1 VGGKNLPSQGARLS
15 STDFSTFCFYM
26 FLYRSARGTLLACGA
41 MMTDLIR
48 SKGQAKPR
56 RLTRLLV
63 VYLACLGLPN
73 AVFAQS
79 RIKDLVQVEGVRD
92 NQLIGYGIV
101 VGLAG
106 TGDGLRNS
114 PFTRQSIEAM
124 LERMGVNTREQNL
137 QTKNVAAVMVTASL
151 PPFSTQGSRIDVS
164 VSAFGDAKSLE
175 GGTLLVT
182 PLMGAD
188 SQVYA
193 VAQGQ
198 LTVGGFAATG
208 NSGTSVSRG
217 VSTNGRIANGA
228 VIERELAFDLA
239 GQTELRLALRNPDF
253 TTARRIASAI
263 NTNLGVAA
271 AGAENSATVVL
282 SKPIGYPG
290 DMVSLIGRIERL
302 SVTPDQIAKI
312 VVDEASGIVVMGDN
326 VRVSTV
332 AIAQG
337 NLTVSVQET
346 PGVSQPAPFSEGETV
361 VVPRSNVAVD
371 EDQGDLTVV
380 KGGVPLHD
388 LVEGL
393 NALGVNPRDLIQI
406 LQALKASGALQ
417 ATIEV
422 M

>member
-1 VGGKNLPSQGARLS
+1 MLVGSMFAFALPQCA
-15 STDFSTFCFYM
+15 
-26 FLYRSARGTLLACGA
+26 
-41 MMTDLIR
+41 
-48 SKGQAKPR
+48 
-56 RLTRLLV
+56 
-63 VYLACLGLPN
+63 
-73 AVFAQS
+73 FAQS
-79 RIKDLVQVEGVRD
+79 RIKDLVQIEGVRD
-92 NQLIGYGIV
+92 NQLIGYGLV
-101 VGLAG
+101 VGLPG

-124 LERMGVNTREQNL
+124 LERMGINTREQNL

-151 PPFSTQGSRIDVS
+151 PAFSTQGSRVDIS

-188 SQVYA
+188 GQVYA

-198 LTVGGFAATG
+198 VTVGGFTA
-208 NSGTSVSRG
+208 SGGSGSSVSRG

-228 VIERELAFDLA
+228 LIEREIRFDLA
-239 GQTELRLALRNPDF
+239 GQTELRMALRNPDF

-263 NTNLGVAA
+263 NSNLGLVAA
-271 AGAENSATVVL
+271 SVDNPSTVVL

-302 SVTPDQIAKI
+302 NVTPDLGAKI

-337 NLTVSVQET
+337 NLTVSVQEN
-346 PGVSQPAPFSEGETV
+346 PVVSQPGPLSSGQTTVAPQ
-361 VVPRSNVAVD
+361 SNVKVD
-371 EDQGDLTVV
+371 EDKGDLAIVR
-380 KGGVPLHD
+380 GGVPLRN

-393 NALGVNPRDLIQI
+393 NSLGVNPRDLIQI

-417 ATIEV
+417 ADIEV

>member
-1 VGGKNLPSQGARLS
+1 MKNKTRFPFARPALLLMLAVLSTAFSPSTS
-15 STDFSTFCFYM
+15 
-26 FLYRSARGTLLACGA
+26 
-41 MMTDLIR
+41 
-48 SKGQAKPR
+48 
-56 RLTRLLV
+56 
-63 VYLACLGLPN
+63 
-73 AVFAQS
+73 FAQS

-124 LERMGVNTREQNL
+124 LERMGVNTRDQNL

-151 PPFSTQGSRIDVS
+151 PAFGTQGSRIDIS
-164 VSAFGDAKSLE
+164 VSAFGDAKSLA

-188 SQVYA
+188 GQVYA

-198 LTVGGFAATG
+198 LTVGGFTATG
-208 NSGTSVSRG
+208 ASGSSVSRG
-217 VSTNGRIANGA
+217 VSTNGRISNGA
-228 VIERELAFDLA
+228 LIERELRFNLA

-253 TTARRIASAI
+253 TTARRIANAI
-263 NTNLGVAA
+263 NANLGVPAA
-271 AGAENSATVVL
+271 AAENPSTVVL

-290 DMVSLIGRIERL
+290 DMVTLISRIERL
-302 SVTPDQIAKI
+302 GVTPDAVAKI

-346 PGVSQPAPFSEGETV
+346 PVVSQPNAFSNGQTTT
-361 VVPRSNVAVD
+361 VPRSNVSVE

-380 KGGVPLHD
+380 RGGVPLRD

-417 ATIEV
+417 ADIEV

>member
-1 VGGKNLPSQGARLS
+1 
-15 STDFSTFCFYM
+15 
-26 FLYRSARGTLLACGA
+26 
-41 MMTDLIR
+41 MTYVPTPLIR
-48 SKGQAKPR
+48 
-56 RLTRLLV
+56 LTALV
-63 VYLACLGLPN
+63 MLFASSLFALAMPS
-73 AVFAQS
+73 AAFAQS
-79 RIKDLVQVEGVRD
+79 RIKDLVQIEGVRD
-92 NQLIGYGIV
+92 NQLIGYGLV
-101 VGLAG
+101 VGLPG

-124 LERMGVNTREQNL
+124 LERMGINTREQNL

-151 PPFSTQGSRIDVS
+151 PAFSTQGSRVDVS

-182 PLMGAD
+182 PMMGAD
-188 SQVYA
+188 GQVYA

-198 LTVGGFAATG
+198 LTVGGFTANG
-208 NSGTSVSRG
+208 GSGTSVSRG

-228 VIERELAFDLA
+228 LIERELRFDLA
-239 GQTELRLALRNPDF
+239 GQTEVRIALRNPDF
-253 TTARRIASAI
+253 TTARRIANAI
-263 NTNLGVAA
+263 NTNLGVIAA
-271 AGAENSATVVL
+271 SVDNPSTIVL

-290 DMVSLIGRIERL
+290 DMVNLISRIERL
-302 SVTPDQIAKI
+302 GVTPDHGAKI

-337 NLTVSVQET
+337 NLTVSVQDAT
-346 PGVSQPAPFSEGETV
+346 VVSQPNALADGETT
-361 VVPRSNVAVD
+361 VVPRSNVKVD
-371 EDQGDLTVV
+371 EDKGDLTLVR
-380 KGGVPLHD
+380 GGVPLRD

-393 NALGVNPRDLIQI
+393 NSLGVNPRDLIQI

-417 ATIEV
+417 ADIEV

>member
-1 VGGKNLPSQGARLS
+1 MTYQPMPLIR
-15 STDFSTFCFYM
+15 
-26 FLYRSARGTLLACGA
+26 LLALVMMFASGFFVLTLPGGA
-41 MMTDLIR
+41 
-48 SKGQAKPR
+48 S
-56 RLTRLLV
+56 
-63 VYLACLGLPN
+63 
-73 AVFAQS
+73 AQS
-79 RIKDLVQVEGVRD
+79 RIKDLVQIEGVRD
-92 NQLIGYGIV
+92 NQLIGYGLV
-101 VGLAG
+101 VGLPG

-124 LERMGVNTREQNL
+124 LERMGINTREQNL

-151 PPFSTQGSRIDVS
+151 PAFSTQGSRVDVS

-188 SQVYA
+188 GQVYA

-198 LTVGGFAATG
+198 LTVGGFTATG
-208 NSGTSVSRG
+208 GSGTSVSRG

-228 VIERELAFDLA
+228 LIERELRFDLA
-239 GQTELRLALRNPDF
+239 GQTELRMALRNPDF
-253 TTARRIASAI
+253 TTARRITTAI
-263 NTNLGVAA
+263 NTNLGVMAA
-271 AGAENSATVVL
+271 SVDNPSTIVL

-290 DMVSLIGRIERL
+290 DMVGLISRIESL
-302 SVTPDQIAKI
+302 SVTPDHGAKI

-337 NLTVSVQET
+337 NLTVSVKET
-346 PGVSQPAPFSEGETV
+346 PVVSQPEALADGQTTV
-361 VVPRSNVAVD
+361 VPQTAVKVD
-371 EDQGDLTVV
+371 EDKGDLTMVR
-380 KGGVPLHD
+380 GGVPLRD

-393 NALGVNPRDLIQI
+393 NSLGVNPRDLIQI

-417 ATIEV
+417 ADIEV

>member
-1 VGGKNLPSQGARLS
+1 MDLAWLNPMTQIFTPVFRLVSAALLMGLISLSFAWPSHAL
-15 STDFSTFCFYM
+15 
-26 FLYRSARGTLLACGA
+26 
-41 MMTDLIR
+41 
-48 SKGQAKPR
+48 
-56 RLTRLLV
+56 
-63 VYLACLGLPN
+63 
-73 AVFAQS
+73 AQS
-79 RIKDLVQVEGVRD
+79 RIKDLVQIEGVRD

-114 PFTRQSIEAM
+114 PFTKQSLEAM

-151 PPFSTQGSRIDVS
+151 PPFATQGTRLDIS

-188 SQVYA
+188 GQVYA

-198 LTVGGFAATG
+198 LTVGGFTATG

-228 VIERELAFDLA
+228 LIERELHFDLA
-239 GQTELRLALRNPDF
+239 GQTELRFALRNPDF
-253 TTARRIASAI
+253 TTARRIANAI
-263 NTNLGVAA
+263 NANLGVAA
-271 AGAENSATVVL
+271 ASVDNPSTVVL

-290 DMVSLIGRIERL
+290 DMVSLISRVERL
-302 SVTPDQIAKI
+302 TVTPDLVAKI

-332 AIAQG
+332 AVAQG

-346 PGVSQPAPFSEGETV
+346 PLVSQPNPLSQGETT
-361 VVPRSNVAVD
+361 VVPRSSVTVE
-371 EDQGDLTVV
+371 EDKGDLTVIR
-380 KGGVPLHD
+380 GGVPLRD

-393 NALGVNPRDLIQI
+393 NSLGVNPRDLIQI

-417 ATIEV
+417 ADIEV

>member
-1 VGGKNLPSQGARLS
+1 MTNKTSLPFTRFVLALLVACVLPSTA
-15 STDFSTFCFYM
+15 
-26 FLYRSARGTLLACGA
+26 
-41 MMTDLIR
+41 
-48 SKGQAKPR
+48 
-56 RLTRLLV
+56 
-63 VYLACLGLPN
+63 
-73 AVFAQS
+73 FAQS

-151 PPFSTQGSRIDVS
+151 PAFGTQGSRIDIS
-164 VSAFGDAKSLE
+164 VSAFGDAKSLA

-188 SQVYA
+188 GQVYA

-198 LTVGGFAATG
+198 LTVGGFTATG
-208 NSGTSVSRG
+208 ASGSSVSRG

-228 VIERELAFDLA
+228 LIERELRFNLA

-253 TTARRIASAI
+253 TTARRIANAI
-263 NTNLGVAA
+263 NANLGVTSAA
-271 AGAENSATVVL
+271 VENPSTIVL

-290 DMVSLIGRIERL
+290 DMVTLISRIERL
-302 SVTPDQIAKI
+302 PVTPDAVAKI

-346 PGVSQPAPFSEGETV
+346 PMVSQPNAFSNGETTT
-361 VVPRSNVAVD
+361 VPRSNVTIE
-371 EDQGDLTVV
+371 EDAGDLTVV
-380 KGGVPLHD
+380 RGGVPLRD

-417 ATIEV
+417 ADIEV

>member
-1 VGGKNLPSQGARLS
+1 MKHKRP
-15 STDFSTFCFYM
+15 STF
-26 FLYRSARGTLLACGA
+26 LPATLL
-41 MMTDLIR
+41 
-48 SKGQAKPR
+48 
-56 RLTRLLV
+56 LLSV
-63 VYLACLGLPN
+63 FASVLMVPTLAS
-73 AVFAQS
+73 AQS

-124 LERMGVNTREQNL
+124 LERMGINTREQNL
-137 QTKNVAAVMVTASL
+137 QTKNVAAVIVTASL
-151 PPFSTQGSRIDVS
+151 PAFGTQGSRIDIS
-164 VSAFGDAKSLE
+164 VSAFGDAKSLA

-188 SQVYA
+188 GQVYA

-198 LTVGGFAATG
+198 LTVGGFSATG
-208 NSGTSVSRG
+208 NSGSSVSRG

-228 VIERELAFDLA
+228 LIERELRFNLA

-253 TTARRIASAI
+253 TTARRIANAI
-263 NTNLGVAA
+263 NTNLGVPAA
-271 AGAENSATVVL
+271 AVENPSTIVL

-290 DMVSLIGRIERL
+290 DMVNLISRIERL
-302 SVTPDQIAKI
+302 GVTPDQVAKI

-346 PGVSQPAPFSEGETV
+346 SLVSQPGAFSSGETTTI
-361 VVPRSNVAVD
+361 PSSNVSVA
-371 EDQGDLTVV
+371 EDQGDLTLVR
-380 KGGVPLHD
+380 GGVPLRD

-417 ATIEV
+417 ADIEV

>member
-1 VGGKNLPSQGARLS
+1 
-15 STDFSTFCFYM
+15 M
-26 FLYRSARGTLLACGA
+26 GA
-41 MMTDLIR
+41 MKTKTHVQTLFTAIA
-48 SKGQAKPR
+48 S
-56 RLTRLLV
+56 LV
-63 VYLACLGLPN
+63 ACL
-73 AVFAQS
+73 AVTLVPANVQAQS
-79 RIKDLVQVEGVRD
+79 RIKDLVQIEGVRD

-114 PFTRQSIEAM
+114 PFTRQSLDAM
-124 LERMGVNTREQNL
+124 LERMGINTRDQNL

-151 PPFSTQGSRIDVS
+151 PAFGTQGSRIDIS

-188 SQVYA
+188 GQVYA

-198 LTVGGFAATG
+198 LTVGGFTATG
-208 NSGTSVSRG
+208 SSGSSVSRG
-217 VSTNGRIANGA
+217 VSTNGRVANGA
-228 VIERELAFDLA
+228 LIERELRFDLA
-239 GQTELRLALRNPDF
+239 GQTELRMALRNPDF
-253 TTARRIASAI
+253 TTARRIATAI
-263 NTNLGVAA
+263 NTNLGVSAA
-271 AGAENSATVVL
+271 AVENPSTIVL

-302 SVTPDQIAKI
+302 SVTPDQVAKI

-346 PGVSQPAPFSEGETV
+346 PVVSQPGAFSNGVTTT
-361 VVPRSNVAVD
+361 VPRSNVSVE

-380 KGGVPLHD
+380 RGGVPLRD

-417 ATIEV
+417 ADIEV

>member
-1 VGGKNLPSQGARLS
+1 
-15 STDFSTFCFYM
+15 
-26 FLYRSARGTLLACGA
+26 
-41 MMTDLIR
+41 MTYVPTPLIR
-48 SKGQAKPR
+48 
-56 RLTRLLV
+56 LTALV
-63 VYLACLGLPN
+63 MLFASSLFALAMPS
-73 AVFAQS
+73 AAFAQS
-79 RIKDLVQVEGVRD
+79 RIKDLVQIEGVRD
-92 NQLIGYGIV
+92 NQLIGYGLV
-101 VGLAG
+101 VGLPG

-124 LERMGVNTREQNL
+124 LERMGINTREQNL

-151 PPFSTQGSRIDVS
+151 PAFSTQGSRVDVS

-182 PLMGAD
+182 PMMGAD
-188 SQVYA
+188 GQVYA

-198 LTVGGFAATG
+198 LTVGGFTATG
-208 NSGTSVSRG
+208 GSGTSVSRG

-228 VIERELAFDLA
+228 LIERELRFDLA
-239 GQTELRLALRNPDF
+239 GQTEVRIALRNPDF
-253 TTARRIASAI
+253 TTARRIATAI
-263 NTNLGVAA
+263 NTNLGVMAA
-271 AGAENSATVVL
+271 SVDNTSTIVL

-290 DMVSLIGRIERL
+290 DMVNLISRIESL
-302 SVTPDQIAKI
+302 SVTPDHGAKI

-337 NLTVSVQET
+337 NLTVSVQEALV
-346 PGVSQPAPFSEGETV
+346 VSQPEVLSDGQTT
-361 VVPRSNVAVD
+361 VVPRTNVKVD
-371 EDQGDLTVV
+371 EDKGDLTMVR
-380 KGGVPLHD
+380 GGVPLRD

-393 NALGVNPRDLIQI
+393 NSLGVNPRDLIQI

-417 ATIEV
+417 ADIEV